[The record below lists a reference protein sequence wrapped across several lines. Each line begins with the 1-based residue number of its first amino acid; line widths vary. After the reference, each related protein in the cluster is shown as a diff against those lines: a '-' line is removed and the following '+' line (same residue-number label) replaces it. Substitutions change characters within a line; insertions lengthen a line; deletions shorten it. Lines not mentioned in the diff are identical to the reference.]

1 MKNKIKHAN
10 KGIAVGAILIIV
22 GAILF
27 HNNDTALSIVGLV
40 GFAACMAVSFI
51 LDERE
56 YRARHS
62 GSQHSD

>member
-10 KGIAVGAILIIV
+10 KGIAAGAVVLVVGS
-22 GAILF
+22 ILF
-27 HNNDTALSIVGLV
+27 HSNETALSMVSIAA
-40 GFAACMAVSFI
+40 FAAFLVVTFV

-62 GSQHSD
+62 GSQRSD